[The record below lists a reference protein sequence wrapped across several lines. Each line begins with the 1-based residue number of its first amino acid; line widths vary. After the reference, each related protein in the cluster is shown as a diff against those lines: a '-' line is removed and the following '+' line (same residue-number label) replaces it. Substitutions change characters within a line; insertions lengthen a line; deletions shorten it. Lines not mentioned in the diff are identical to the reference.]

1 MPVTK
6 CQAFVENAWKKD
18 LCSNCFK
25 SQEEHGGG
33 VTSAKKV
40 LTGQDSLTE
49 LQQGQGRYFT
59 LTPQFTVNS
68 RYKQQ
73 VHKWNDTVLQQGE
86 AGVEREE
93 RDSRDSQDRSLGEEM
108 GEQTA
113 GVIER
118 LDSLVLGC
126 RESTLSSLDS
136 QEEIGSMQGILRKEK
151 DKKDKTR
158 RISFPDYEEL
168 QEIIGYGGDM
178 YYSSEDE
185 EPVAEVRSEHK
196 TSDFPEEMT
205 AEERSMLS
213 ATKKNTT
220 FNSHA
225 PNLKDPTSS
234 PPPRLGVDKKHTPV
248 ISVRPFVREKNPGRV
263 NMVSPMI
270 NGELVSNRKDSA
282 LETSVRKLVGGEE
295 GSSRGEAKTMKT
307 DRLGSDGSTENSASD
322 SDSVTRDS
330 PPPERDISLSA
341 FDMKRNTENLLPINR
356 DVSSFTKQSS
366 FLSTQIEEQKA
377 KSSAATERLSFLSS
391 YSSLDHST
399 SDAVPAQKVKP
410 SHYKDEHVTKL
421 TAAKAKLSLPN
432 KNSSLEPEEAKVSC
446 TLQPADEQRAKCS
459 AATARLSF
467 LNSTMGEGASACGEE
482 APVIPLISQD
492 NAAPAQDQ
500 EQAKS
505 HPKSKTEKVVE
516 EGNGTAPAPEAAS
529 GPKRNDSS
537 RDSPKVKLTRK
548 SPYVTGPYTNG
559 TAILKGT
566 PKPMIT
572 RKPPILKDKPK
583 VPLKPNKLM
592 MRSPSSSPS
601 PTPHGEGKKKGG
613 EEEHEERARQSPDR
627 RGRPEEARSPPSP
640 APRKNSFRRAGESPC
655 MSLAPSLEPQEV
667 YTAEGCAK
675 ESVII
680 SVSASETVKLTDSLD
695 LNPAEKT
702 EPEVVNSGENSPPQ
716 VQKNLALKNREALE
730 AIRQSLS
737 NKLISGGPPARV
749 VESIRA
755 LESGSAIIGEPQA
768 PAAQRVTSNSFE
780 EARSSIANALQFNGN
795 DNLNRSSTKRQ
806 APMPPE
812 DEEEE
817 DEENNT
823 ATQIIVPN
831 ETFADDE
838 KNMDIAADEV
848 NETVETKLAPAIRNS
863 SMKSADSCKNKDSKP
878 RSVQFNPETVTV
890 TVPANNP
897 SPKVTTSII
906 NVIISMPVTCHN

>member
-1 MPVTK
+1 
-6 CQAFVENAWKKD
+6 
-18 LCSNCFK
+18 
-25 SQEEHGGG
+25 
-33 VTSAKKV
+33 
-40 LTGQDSLTE
+40 
-49 LQQGQGRYFT
+49 
-59 LTPQFTVNS
+59 
-68 RYKQQ
+68 
-73 VHKWNDTVLQQGE
+73 
-86 AGVEREE
+86 
-93 RDSRDSQDRSLGEEM
+93 
-108 GEQTA
+108 
-113 GVIER
+113 
-118 LDSLVLGC
+118 
-126 RESTLSSLDS
+126 
-136 QEEIGSMQGILRKEK
+136 
-151 DKKDKTR
+151 
-158 RISFPDYEEL
+158 
-168 QEIIGYGGDM
+168 
-178 YYSSEDE
+178 
-185 EPVAEVRSEHK
+185 
-196 TSDFPEEMT
+196 
-205 AEERSMLS
+205 
-213 ATKKNTT
+213 
-220 FNSHA
+220 
-225 PNLKDPTSS
+225 
-234 PPPRLGVDKKHTPV
+234 
-248 ISVRPFVREKNPGRV
+248 
-263 NMVSPMI
+263 
-270 NGELVSNRKDSA
+270 
-282 LETSVRKLVGGEE
+282 
-295 GSSRGEAKTMKT
+295 
-307 DRLGSDGSTENSASD
+307 
-322 SDSVTRDS
+322 
-330 PPPERDISLSA
+330 
-341 FDMKRNTENLLPINR
+341 
-356 DVSSFTKQSS
+356 
-366 FLSTQIEEQKA
+366 
-377 KSSAATERLSFLSS
+377 
-391 YSSLDHST
+391 
-399 SDAVPAQKVKP
+399 
-410 SHYKDEHVTKL
+410 
-421 TAAKAKLSLPN
+421 
-432 KNSSLEPEEAKVSC
+432 
-446 TLQPADEQRAKCS
+446 
-459 AATARLSF
+459 
-467 LNSTMGEGASACGEE
+467 MGEGASVCGEE
-482 APVIPLISQD
+482 IPVIPLISQD
-492 NAAPAQDQ
+492 SAALAQDQ

-505 HPKSKTEKVVE
+505 QQKSKTEKVGE
-516 EGNGTAPAPEAAS
+516 EGNGTALALEAAS

-627 RGRPEEARSPPSP
+627 RGRPEEARTPPSP
-640 APRKNSFRRAGESPC
+640 APRKSSFRRAGESPC
-655 MSLAPSLEPQEV
+655 MSLAPSLGPQEV

-695 LNPAEKT
+695 LNQAEKNA
-702 EPEVVNSGENSPPQ
+702 PEVVNSGENSPPQ

-768 PAAQRVTSNSFE
+768 PAAQRVMSNSFE

-795 DNLNRSSTKRQ
+795 DNVNRSSTKRQ

-812 DEEEE
+812 EEEEEEEE

-823 ATQIIVPN
+823 DTQIIVPN

-838 KNMDIAADEV
+838 KNIDIAADEV

-906 NVIISMPVTCHN
+906 TNIIDVTSHN